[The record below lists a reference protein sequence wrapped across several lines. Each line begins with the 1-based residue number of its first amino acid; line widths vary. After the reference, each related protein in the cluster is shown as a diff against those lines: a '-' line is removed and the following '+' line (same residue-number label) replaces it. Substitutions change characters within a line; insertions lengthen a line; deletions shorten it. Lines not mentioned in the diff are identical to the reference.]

1 MKALF
6 LTGLRDIPTR
16 DKLLTCAPDC
26 IEAGGLVNLVALAM
40 GLAERVRVLGEVQ
53 HMLDDAETVALAGSL
68 ADATVMAALLIYQ
81 VARGMREEEATHAD
95 D

>member
-1 MKALF
+1 MKVLF

-53 HMLDDAETVALAGSL
+53 HMLDLTDVVALAKALS
-68 ADATVMAALLIYQ
+68 DATVTADRLVHA
-81 VARGMREEEATHAD
+81 VTRRMRDEEASHD